1 MASSEDGTPLDV
13 IWAKQPTKR
22 DLTPELL
29 AIQKSEEQRLVS
41 EGAYRNRKY
50 DQNPV
55 PIVNM
60 PAEPIRKEYTAI
72 IRPVGGC
79 HPGGEEAIRK
89 FESGAIRSSDVDH
102 LRFDLIPHLALKRL
116 AARYGMGA
124 QKYGD
129 HNYLKGIPFSNI
141 INHMEAHINKF
152 KADPSSAS
160 DDDLAAIGWAAF
172 TLMVFQETRP
182 ELNDLIDFKKAVKE

>member
-1 MASSEDGTPLDV
+1 MASSEAGVPPDFIYPR
-13 IWAKQPTKR
+13 PMTKR

-29 AIQKSEEQRLVS
+29 AIQKSEEQRLVQD
-41 EGAYRNRKY
+41 GVCRDQKY
-50 DQNPV
+50 DRKPV
-55 PIVNM
+55 PIVAI
-60 PAEPIRKEYTAI
+60 PAELHSSPII
-72 IRPVGGC
+72 PV
-79 HPGGEEAIRK
+79 PEPIRK

-129 HNYLKGIPFSNI
+129 HNYLKGMPFSNI
-141 INHMEAHINKF
+141 VNHMENHVNKF